1 MTTFISAFEDLAP
14 NEARELLEEKRQ
26 TTTITNLKARKDYP
40 VCKVRIVPVALQP
53 RQCESEAHVSTL
65 RMVLKAV
72 KELDPI
78 LVLPADDKVVVV
90 DGHHRLT
97 AYEMEGRKHIP
108 VVFWTGTVHD
118 AVLEAARRNSKPSL
132 TLSSRERADAAWGLN
147 LMNKFSKTQITA
159 STSVGKSTIDRQR
172 EVIKLLK
179 EHGQNPHKI
188 KSWFVARKEAERL
201 VAGEPKNE
209 QYTDE
214 MKQEKAAKLSQA
226 MAKSLPKNYLRD
238 PECFALAVKMLSGR
252 QAIEVLKLLAEECLN
267 DSGLKEAIESDIAEA
282 KTSPEELASIAD
294 SYLRI
299 VDTVVRE
306 REDSD
311 F

>member
-1 MTTFISAFEDLAP
+1 MTTFTSAFEGLAP
-14 NEARELLEEKRQ
+14 NEARDLLEEKRKA
-26 TTTITNLKARKDYP
+26 TSIGNHKARRDYP
-40 VCKVRIVPVALQP
+40 ISKVVTVPAALQP
-53 RQCESEAHVSTL
+53 RQCEVEAHVSTL
-65 RMVLKAV
+65 RAVLRAV
-72 KELDPI
+72 EELDPV

-90 DGHHRLT
+90 DGHHRLA
-97 AYEMEGRKHIP
+97 AYQLEGRKQIP
-108 VVFWTGTVHD
+108 VTFWTGTVQD

-132 TLSSRERADAAWGLN
+132 ALSGREKADAAWGLN
-147 LMNKFSKTQITA
+147 LVDKFSKSQIIK

-172 EVIKLLK
+172 EVIRLLK
-179 EHGQNPHKI
+179 EHGKNPQDF
-188 KSWFVARKEAERL
+188 KSWFAARKEAERL
-201 VAGEPKNE
+201 AAGEPKNE

-214 MKQEKAAKLSQA
+214 MKQEKAGRLSQA